1 MTVKLLNSYS
11 NEKDLFGY
19 YGKNNT
25 KGSFFVMIF
34 QTTSKIYPIV
44 KIFKYTKHTTVG
56 NIEPS
61 NDDRVNKEKERT
73 T

>member
-1 MTVKLLNSYS
+1 MTKIIP
-11 NEKDLFGY
+11 
-19 YGKNNT
+19 
-25 KGSFFVMIF
+25 KGAFFVIIF
-34 QTTSKIYPIV
+34 QTVSKIYPIV
-44 KIFKYTKHTTVG
+44 KIFKYTKRTTVG

>member
-1 MTVKLLNSYS
+1 MTKIIPNESFVIIFKQYQKFTPLL
-11 NEKDLFGY
+11 KFL
-19 YGKNNT
+19 
-25 KGSFFVMIF
+25 
-34 QTTSKIYPIV
+34 
-44 KIFKYTKHTTVG
+44 KYTKRTTVG